1 MSPLCIRGVRIIFG
15 TLTAL
20 AGKNDGD
27 AAVLR
32 DWLLGL
38 IGHLLGGERIDI
50 ERVKGAVVSRLQG
63 LCADSDW
70 VARYS
75 AATARR
81 WNAIVDFLY
90 RANESVSSVPEAGE
104 RQNRK
109 KG

>member
-1 MSPLCIRGVRIIFG
+1 M
-15 TLTAL
+15 
-20 AGKNDGD
+20 
-27 AAVLR
+27 LR

-38 IGHLLGGERIDI
+38 IGHLLGGERVDI

-90 RANESVSSVPEAGE
+90 RANESVSSVPEGGE
-104 RQNRK
+104 RQIGK